1 MALKGEIKSRK
12 IWQNIEIKVQTYL
25 IKILF

>member
-12 IWQNIEIKVQTYL
+12 IWQSIETRVQTYL
-25 IKILF
+25 TKTLF